1 MSAYTRAGNRAPW
14 AVRVSGIRYR
24 TTRILP
30 WEIGRKGSGL
40 WVEVPPGAV
49 FDVSIPRPLWWA
61 FNPHDVRYLKAAA
74 LHDEL
79 LKLGWNRVTAAAVF
93 HEALKADKVPRG
105 RRLAMLL
112 AVTLWRYR

>member
-1 MSAYTRAGNRAPW
+1 
-14 AVRVSGIRYR
+14 RYR
-24 TTRILP
+24 TTRVLP

-40 WVEVPPGAV
+40 WVEVPPGTA

-61 FNPHDVRYLKAAA
+61 FDPHDPRYLKAAA

-79 LKLGWNRVTAAAVF
+79 LKLGWDRVTAAAVF
-93 HEALKADKVPRG
+93 HCALVADGVPRA

-112 AVTLWRYR
+112 AVMLWRYR